1 MPASRLT
8 PFSYAILGLV
18 GRHGAGPH
26 DIVRMMRQGRLYWTA
41 ATSQYYAEPKRLER
55 LGFLTSRTTPGQT
68 TDRTHYELTAAGR
81 TALEA
86 WLAEP
91 TPLPK
96 IQNEGTIRL
105 LAGDLADD
113 AELAAS
119 IAALRP
125 QLDEMSGL
133 IEQAEAA
140 AASLP
145 HRERYLRLNHAL
157 ARDLIEA
164 LRRWTDRVEAELA
177 PDGDGAADSAAPSGR
192 QE

>member
-1 MPASRLT
+1 MPAGRLT
-8 PFSYAILGLV
+8 PFSYAIPGLV
-18 GRHGAGPH
+18 GRGGAGPH

-55 LGFLTSRTTPGQT
+55 LGFLASRTTPGQT
-68 TDRTHYELTAAGR
+68 ADRTHDELTAAGR
-81 TALEA
+81 AALQA

-119 IAALRP
+119 IAALRRSP
-125 QLDEMSGL
+125 TRCRG
-133 IEQAEAA
+133 
-140 AASLP
+140 
-145 HRERYLRLNHAL
+145 
-157 ARDLIEA
+157 
-164 LRRWTDRVEAELA
+164 
-177 PDGDGAADSAAPSGR
+177 
-192 QE
+192 

>member
-1 MPASRLT
+1 MVLGIRYWFNHAAK
-8 PFSYAILGLV
+8 FSYSYCVEADFVSL
-18 GRHGAGPH
+18 P
-26 DIVRMMRQGRLYWTA
+26 
-41 ATSQYYAEPKRLER
+41 
-55 LGFLTSRTTPGQT
+55 
-68 TDRTHYELTAAGR
+68 TDDRP
-81 TALEA
+81 LEA